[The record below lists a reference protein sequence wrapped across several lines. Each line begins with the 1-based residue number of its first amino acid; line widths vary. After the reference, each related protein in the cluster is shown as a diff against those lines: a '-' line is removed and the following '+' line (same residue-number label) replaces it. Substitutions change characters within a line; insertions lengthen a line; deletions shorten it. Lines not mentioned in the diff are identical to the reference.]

1 MTNKFPYENLN
12 DEEFQDLVIRISK
25 ELFGVGCKIFS
36 IGKDGAKD
44 SLFEG
49 TANCF
54 PSAASPWTGKTIFQA
69 KHTTIFNASCSDKNF
84 SVNQSSLLSMELK
97 RLNEIKSNTPFD
109 NYLLFTNRKLPG
121 EAHTTII
128 NKMRQELQIHHVEI
142 IGREELD
149 VFLSDY
155 PHIANQFGLDR
166 FLEPLRFFEPDIR
179 EVITIF
185 AEQRNNISKSVS
197 NYITSYNAIDKE
209 HKNQLN
215 NLSRDY
221 FDFIKSRSLQYFEE
235 IEKFLQNPKNDTYTK
250 MYANTVS
257 DLQAAILLERNRFNE
272 FEYVIEHIFRRIV
285 NYNDDKL
292 KNIRE
297 IVRVFVHFMYFNCDI
312 GKTV

>member
-185 AEQRNNISKSVS
+185 AEQRSDISKSVS